1 MWKLVDRNKTVLIT
15 KYHDE
20 IKPYLKD
27 INNLQKSDTWDIQL
41 TIAINFVS
49 YKDTEEER
57 EMHSRSDNMKK
68 MIYDKGDKVIEELFE
83 SFLSKCQISLET
95 QMGGSDFIFEYV
107 TFPVG
112 FP

>member
-27 INNLQKSDTWDIQL
+27 INNIQKSDTWDIQL

-57 EMHSRSDNMKK
+57 EMHSTSDNMKRWF
-68 MIYDKGDKVIEELFE
+68 MIKEIKLLKN
-83 SFLSKCQISLET
+83 FLNH
-95 QMGGSDFIFEYV
+95 F
-107 TFPVG
+107 
-112 FP
+112 